1 MSHCDRFIDEKWD
14 EENEEYPDPKSR
26 KSRETQTTEKK
37 NHGRIQIPEIETET
51 LSFSEFGLIY
61 TNFVGKVHTAGT

>member
-1 MSHCDRFIDEKWD
+1 MKKTRNIQTQRV
-14 EENEEYPDPKSR
+14 ENLER
-26 KSRETQTTEKK
+26 HRTTEKK